1 MQQNFVTYY
10 MNPRKRFEVRYLED
24 AILFLNTLDTKAK
37 DKILY
42 DIMKSQYEIN
52 NELFKKLNDN
62 IWEFRTR
69 YQGIAYRLLAFWDK
83 ETKALVIAT
92 HGFIKKKQKTP
103 LNEIKK
109 AEELMRM
116 YYEGKK

>member
-1 MQQNFVTYY
+1 
-10 MNPRKRFEVRYLED
+10 MNPNKRFEVRYLED
-24 AILFLNTLDTKAK
+24 AIQFLNTLDIKVK

-52 NELFKKLNDN
+52 NELFKKLTDN

-69 YQGIAYRLLAFWDK
+69 YQGMAYRLLAFWDK
-83 ETKALVIAT
+83 DMKALVIAT

-103 LNEIKK
+103 SNEIKR
-109 AEELMRM
+109 AEDLMKK
-116 YYEGKK
+116 YYER

>member
-1 MQQNFVTYY
+1 
-10 MNPRKRFEVRYLED
+10 MNPNKRFEVMYLEE
-24 AILFLNTLDTKAK
+24 AIKFLNTLDVKVK

-52 NELFKKLNDN
+52 NELFKKLTDN

-83 ETKALVIAT
+83 DTKALVIAT

-103 LNEIKK
+103 SNEIKR
-109 AEELMRM
+109 AEDLMKK
-116 YYEGKK
+116 YYER

>member
-1 MQQNFVTYY
+1 
-10 MNPRKRFEVRYLED
+10 MNPNKRFEVRYLED
-24 AILFLNTLDTKAK
+24 AIQFLNTLDVKVK

-52 NELFKKLNDN
+52 KELFKKLTDD

-69 YQGIAYRLLAFWDK
+69 YQGMAYRLLAFWDK
-83 ETKALVIAT
+83 ESKALVIAT

-103 LNEIKK
+103 SNEIKR
-109 AEELMRM
+109 AEELMKR
-116 YYEGKK
+116 YYER